1 MENRLSGQTRKVR
14 QGLGERHGKGG
25 GGGREFCVGRHSNI
39 TLVQLIQFVLGF
51 SLTPISAYR
60 L

>member
-1 MENRLSGQTRKVR
+1 MEK
-14 QGLGERHGKGG
+14 GE
-25 GGGREFCVGRHSNI
+25 GGREFCVGRHSNI

-60 L
+60 LSGKNIYFL